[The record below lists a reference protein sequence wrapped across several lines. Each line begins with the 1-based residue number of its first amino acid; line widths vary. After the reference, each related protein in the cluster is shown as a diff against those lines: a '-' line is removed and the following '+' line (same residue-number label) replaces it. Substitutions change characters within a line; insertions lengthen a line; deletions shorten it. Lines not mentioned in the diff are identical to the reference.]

1 MTDPARTAAVV
12 LAAGA
17 GSRFGSDKLLAELGG
32 RPLIDHV
39 LALAAG
45 SGLAQTLVVVGPGAT
60 GIEAIGTTHGARI
73 VLNPRPERG
82 LSSSVRT
89 GLEVLAAD
97 PAERIDAALIL
108 LGDQPLTNPATVAAL
123 LAADLPAGRSIV
135 VPRYR
140 GGGGA
145 NPALLLRS
153 AWPLAADLRG
163 DRGFGPLI
171 RDHPELVVEVEL
183 PGNNPDVDTTADL
196 ARIVEAAWSKR
207 VEANRAQVE
216 RIREV
221 PDGGDFYAPVRSLFR
236 ADPTRTDDPVLAVL
250 LEQVQAGDRW
260 LDVGAG
266 AGRFALPIARALD
279 PSDGEVVALD
289 PSPSM
294 LASLG
299 EIAREYKIRNVRTL
313 EGRWPPA
320 DPRDA
325 RAAQADVVLIAH
337 VGYDIAA
344 IGPFVDALEAAAR
357 RTCLA
362 VLMDRVPASAAD
374 PFWPPVHGEA
384 RESLPALPEFLELL
398 RARGRPVRVRIVPNE
413 GRRFDSRAS
422 LAGFVRRQL
431 WIDPVGAKEAR
442 FQAALDT
449 LAVDENGGW
458 TIDGRGPAEIGIVTW
473 SP

>member
-1 MTDPARTAAVV
+1 MTQVAESRQASAGPTAP
-12 LAAGA
+12 G
-17 GSRFGSDKLLAELGG
+17 GSES
-32 RPLIDHV
+32 
-39 LALAAG
+39 
-45 SGLAQTLVVVGPGAT
+45 VGHW
-60 GIEAIGTTHGARI
+60 INGARSAGTSGRSGPI
-73 VLNPRPERG
+73 F
-82 LSSSVRT
+82 
-89 GLEVLAAD
+89 
-97 PAERIDAALIL
+97 
-108 LGDQPLTNPATVAAL
+108 NPATGSIARQVDFASVADVDRAVAA
-123 LAADLPAGRSIV
+123 AAAAFPAWR
-135 VPRYR
+135 
-140 GGGGA
+140 
-145 NPALLLRS
+145 ALSLSKRTEILFR
-153 AWPLAADLRG
+153 
-163 DRGFGPLI
+163 I
-171 RDHPELVVEVEL
+171 RNL
-183 PGNNPDVDTTADL
+183 VDTHRGEIAAHLTA
-196 ARIVEAAWSKR
+196 EHGK
-207 VEANRAQVE
+207 
-216 RIREV
+216 V
-221 PDGGDFYAPVRSLFR
+221 P
-236 ADPTRTDDPVLAVL
+236 ADA
-250 LEQVQAGDRW
+250 
-260 LDVGAG
+260 
-266 AGRFALPIARALD
+266 
-279 PSDGEVVALD
+279 
-289 PSPSM
+289 
-294 LASLG
+294 LG